1 MFLIS
6 TLFNPFC
13 LHKFSH
19 HLSIMMILPA
29 TKSNLCNPLKE
40 NCKNMQSSNY
50 TSYRVICKHR
60 RAVSQIEGDGNISN
74 LIIIAIVQHDDNVD
88 GGRLRSWVSEWR
100 DDGMTKWRNDWMTSW
115 LTEWM
120 TDWSWPDNMPIASTT
135 LGDDTSVQLYA
146 ASGFRRSESG
156 SGRHFSWMG
165 ERLLG
170 VCHVVY
176 WPVCVSPVHIWIFVA
191 ILMNFQGWPR
201 VRGGGMAVWAVPHVR
216 PHDMAVQDATMSTG
230 VLVYGLYGRTTGT
243 FVWQIRGGRR
253 NREWSHCVSR
263 YYGHFGARW
272 CARLFGYLGKSSNL
286 FAIVVDA
293 AIVRKSIC
301 VVILTDHF
309 LHFVAAITQCHNV
322 ELYP

>member
-6 TLFNPFC
+6 TLFNSIC

-29 TKSNLCNPLKE
+29 IKSNLCNPLKE

-201 VRGGGMAVWAVPHVR
+201 VRGGGAWRCEPCPMSGRTTWLYRMRQWVPVYWCMGYTAVQLVRLCGKYGAVDGIVSGVIVWAVIMAILVR
-216 PHDMAVQDATMSTG
+216 DDA
-230 VLVYGLYGRTTGT
+230 L
-243 FVWQIRGGRR
+243 
-253 NREWSHCVSR
+253 
-263 YYGHFGARW
+263 
-272 CARLFGYLGKSSNL
+272 GYLVIWANQAIYSQLSSTLQLCGNRYALL
-286 FAIVVDA
+286 F
-293 AIVRKSIC
+293 
-301 VVILTDHF
+301 
-309 LHFVAAITQCHNV
+309 
-322 ELYP
+322 